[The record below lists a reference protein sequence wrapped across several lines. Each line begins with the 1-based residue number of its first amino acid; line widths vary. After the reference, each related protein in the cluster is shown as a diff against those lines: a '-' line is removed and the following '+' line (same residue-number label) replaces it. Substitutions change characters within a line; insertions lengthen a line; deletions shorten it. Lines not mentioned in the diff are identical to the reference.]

1 MRYSQTAFSLLLSFV
16 FVSGCCGASETPPEN
31 DIRISWDRSTYTEH
45 TSAFV
50 GSCGEEV
57 GSITPFTEENL
68 YYPRIKR
75 LSDGSLLM
83 SFENDHFG
91 WDIYTRRS
99 EDDGRSWSDAV
110 LLAKTRPEASTAGDD
125 FKTYVNPDFI
135 ELQDGRIML
144 AYQWRYK
151 KGYNDLPNTNR
162 NCGIEIMFSDD
173 FGRSWGKAQPVYVG
187 RCWEPS
193 LLQLPSGEIQMFITS
208 SQELIDDMSA
218 PQVVVIRSFDG
229 GKTWQGRDVCGID
242 DNETVSR
249 TRDARST
256 YDGMATGV
264 CLDDNAGIAVPYE
277 VWHGKWV
284 VDQSPY
290 IVKTDMRTN
299 WHGDHAAIRAEGGPA
314 WPAKKQLNK
323 DFYGYGPYSCKLT
336 TGEVLVLSNGT
347 YKGEQGVW
355 VFVGDRKAD
364 NFRNAT
370 SPFDGYWGSIDCIGE
385 NAVIAT
391 ATVKVRRDGKA
402 RGFIRSE
409 IGRLNRSKTLAKGDR
424 DFPRISSFDRENSSF
439 WFLGHSFPSSVYA
452 DFGYDGDAFILY
464 SYLYDSVLT
473 ALTVENSDA
482 VEILLAREG
491 RTQRKVVVNGA
502 GMYKVYV
509 DDNIAW
515 KLVTE
520 GVTDDVEV
528 VGTLNDDSDAD
539 TGYSVKLRVPWEY
552 LGGKPS
558 SGEKIRCHLR
568 RHYKAKTSEKP
579 AWSIEDVE
587 GENSDYP
594 SEWLTLTLK

>member
-1 MRYSQTAFSLLLSFV
+1 MRYSSAILFILTSSLVL
-16 FVSGCCGASETPPEN
+16 GCCKTERQIAES
-31 DIRISWDRSTYTEH
+31 DVRISWDRTTYTEH
-45 TSAFV
+45 TSAHV
-50 GSCGEEV
+50 SSCSEEV
-57 GSITPFTEENL
+57 GTITPFTEENL

-91 WDIYTRRS
+91 WDLYTRRS
-99 EDDGRSWSDAV
+99 ENNGRTWSDAV
-110 LLAKTRPEASTAGDD
+110 MLTKTHPATSTVGDD

-151 KGYNDLPNTNR
+151 LGYNDLPNTNV

-173 FGRSWGKAQPVYVG
+173 FGRTWGKAQPVYVG
-187 RCWEPS
+187 RCWEPA

-208 SQELIDDMSA
+208 SQELIDGMSA
-218 PQVVVIRSFDG
+218 PQVVIIRSFDG
-229 GKTWQGRDVCGID
+229 GKTWQGKSVCDID
-242 DNETVSR
+242 DNETISR
-249 TRDARST
+249 TRDDRST

-264 CLDDNAGIAVPYE
+264 CLDDNVGIAVPYE

-290 IVKTDMRTN
+290 IVKTDMETN
-299 WHGDHAAIRAEGGPA
+299 WHGDHAAIRAHGGPG
-314 WPAKKQLNK
+314 WPAKKQINK
-323 DFYGYGPYSCKLT
+323 DFYGYGPYSAKLT

-347 YKGEQGVW
+347 YKGEQGIW
-355 VFVGDRKAD
+355 VFIGDKKAD
-364 NFRNAT
+364 NFRNPT

-385 NAVIAT
+385 NSVIAT
-391 ATVKVRRDGKA
+391 GTVKYRKDGSVRGLV
-402 RGFIRSE
+402 RSE

-424 DFPRISSFDRENSSF
+424 ELQGIASFDRENNDF

-452 DFGYDGDAFILY
+452 DFGYDDDNFILY

-473 ALTVENSDA
+473 ALTTENSDA
-482 VEILLAREG
+482 VEILLARDG
-491 RTQRKVVVNGA
+491 QPQRKVVVNGRGA
-502 GMYKVYV
+502 YKVYV

-515 KLVTE
+515 KPIAW
-520 GVTDDVEV
+520 GVTNEVEV
-528 VGTLNDDSDAD
+528 AGTLNND
-539 TGYSVKLRVPWEY
+539 TDKDLGYSVKLRVPWEC

-558 SGEKIRCHLR
+558 GVEKIRCHLR
-568 RHYKAKTSEKP
+568 HHYKAKTSEKP

-587 GENSDYP
+587 GENTDYP
-594 SEWLTLTLK
+594 SEWLSLTLK